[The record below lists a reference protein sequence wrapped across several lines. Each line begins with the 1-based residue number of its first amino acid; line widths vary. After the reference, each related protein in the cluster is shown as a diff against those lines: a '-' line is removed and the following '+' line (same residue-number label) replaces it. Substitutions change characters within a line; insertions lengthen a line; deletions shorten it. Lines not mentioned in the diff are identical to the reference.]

1 MTNNSSVEDDEAFI
15 AAILALEAQIRSPE
29 GAAFV
34 VERFSELLATKQSRP
49 DPRNTLLQPLLL
61 LDSANLYLLNS
72 KLSLTSI
79 TQRTHSSWKSS

>member
-34 VERFSELLATKQSRP
+34 VEHFSELLATTFVAAS
-49 DPRNTLLQPLLL
+49 TLTCSTPC
-61 LDSANLYLLNS
+61 
-72 KLSLTSI
+72 
-79 TQRTHSSWKSS
+79 